1 MEPRITRPYS
11 HVPDSY
17 RALLAL
23 EGSTR
28 DDSVLTR
35 EIQELVRLRA
45 SQINGCGFCVD
56 MHSHD
61 ALEAG
66 ESTERLL
73 AVAAWREAPY
83 FTREERAA
91 LALAE
96 AVTRLADRP
105 DPVPDEVWDAA
116 AAVFDERALTLLV
129 TTIAT
134 INAWNR
140 VAVTTRQV
148 AGSHRRGGARAV

>member
-1 MEPRITRPYS
+1 MEPRMTKPYS
-11 HVPDSY
+11 HVPAGY
-17 RALLAL
+17 RALSEL
-23 EGSTR
+23 ERSTR
-28 DDSVLTR
+28 DDAVLTR

-61 ALEAG
+61 ALAAG

-91 LALAE
+91 LALTE
-96 AVTRLADRP
+96 SVTRLADRP
-105 DPVPDEVWDAA
+105 DPVPDEIWDDA
-116 AAVFDERALTLLV
+116 AAVFDERALAQLV

-140 VAVTTRQV
+140 INVATRQI
-148 AGSHRRGGARAV
+148 AGSHRRAARAV